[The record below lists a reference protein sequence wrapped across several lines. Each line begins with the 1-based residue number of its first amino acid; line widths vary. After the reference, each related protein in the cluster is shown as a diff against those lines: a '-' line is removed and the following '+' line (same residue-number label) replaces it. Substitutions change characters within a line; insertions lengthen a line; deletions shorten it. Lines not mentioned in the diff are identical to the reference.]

1 MNKIEKDIAKAQLSS
16 EEKTLKELQQV
27 FKKARKDVQD
37 RITELNARQDM
48 QNLQSIVY
56 QKKYQ
61 QAILGQINEA
71 LADLSSGQY
80 KTVEEYLVDSYDN
93 GYIGMMYSLQSQG
106 IPMTVP
112 INDRNVVKALT
123 TDSQLSKKY
132 YKADPLKGKLEENV
146 SLLKTR
152 VRSNL
157 SRGIIAGKS
166 WLDVAVDIASGMNN
180 PFDIALKDAMRIAR
194 TEGHR
199 VHQQGYLDAGD
210 KAKEKGADIL
220 KQWDATMDS
229 KTRPA
234 HQQADGQIVEWDE
247 YFTVGGEKMKAPSVG
262 GSAKNVVNCRCQLLQ
277 RARWALDE
285 SELETLQKRAE
296 FFGLDKAESFE
307 DFKQKYLKLP
317 EKADTIKVP
326 SEAEIKDRI
335 DQLHL
340 QTVKL
345 KGAMDDQEYQE
356 YIRIVA
362 TNPDISKFYNH
373 ADALREVKYLNG
385 GGCFYDSGRLEF
397 GYPAKHYLDDGM
409 SKYHTVAHEYGHFFD
424 TFARMSD
431 RFDTSSLTWNEMQAI
446 KDGVGAKYTTHLTS
460 HVLSNSDQFLTAV
473 RKDFEKIIADG
484 NIKSYCTAEGMRNVT
499 TGIQDAVDGWG
510 LGRIAWGHGDKYY
523 NRVYNRLKSWTQYGS
538 VDPTKKLKDVYTDL
552 GFDASNQAKVKKIV
566 RQYESTS
573 ELWANMISAE
583 TTGGKELETIKEKF
597 PEAYKTMKEILKGV
611 K

>member
-1 MNKIEKDIAKAQLSS
+1 
-16 EEKTLKELQQV
+16 
-27 FKKARKDVQD
+27 
-37 RITELNARQDM
+37 
-48 QNLQSIVY
+48 
-56 QKKYQ
+56 
-61 QAILGQINEA
+61 
-71 LADLSSGQY
+71 
-80 KTVEEYLVDSYDN
+80 
-93 GYIGMMYSLQSQG
+93 
-106 IPMTVP
+106 
-112 INDRNVVKALT
+112 
-123 TDSQLSKKY
+123 
-132 YKADPLKGKLEENV
+132 
-146 SLLKTR
+146 
-152 VRSNL
+152 
-157 SRGIIAGKS
+157 
-166 WLDVAVDIASGMNN
+166 
-180 PFDIALKDAMRIAR
+180 
-194 TEGHR
+194 
-199 VHQQGYLDAGD
+199 
-210 KAKEKGADIL
+210 
-220 KQWDATMDS
+220 MDS

-234 HQQADGQIVEWDE
+234 HQQADGQIVEWDD
-247 YFTVGGEKMKAPSVG
+247 YFSVGGEKMKAPSVG
-262 GSAKNVVNCRCQLLQ
+262 GSAKNVCNCRCQLLQ

-285 SELETLQKRAE
+285 SELETLQKRSE
-296 FFGLDKAESFE
+296 FFGLDKSESFE

-317 EKADTIKVP
+317 ENSVAVRARGIGQVGTFKVD
-326 SEAEIKDRI
+326 EFIGILEEEIKNRI
-335 DQLHL
+335 DKLHL

-362 TNPDISKFYNH
+362 NNHDISKFYNH

-397 GYPAKHYLDDGM
+397 GYPAKNYLDDGM

-446 KDGVGAKYTTHLTS
+446 QDGVGARYTTHMTS

-484 NIKSYCTAEGMRNVT
+484 NIKAYCTAEGMRNVT